1 MVTPWDMQR
10 RLFRFMK
17 AQETPMTL
25 VSIQD
30 VRTFGAQE
38 ATGATDHTYY
48 FEFAVGGGRYKMRV
62 DHSDIAL
69 LKYEGGRAERG
80 PCLLTAEEPED
91 RILRIPYSGEDPL
104 RGADLDL
111 MTGERLPRGSRRG
124 PEHFAPSEETPPRP
138 TCVLSQ
144 SLMIHTAADNAHDA
158 HNAQRH
164 AWNAQRHEIN
174 DRSATQGACAAVR
187 RQAQIEEVD

>member
-69 LKYEGGRAERG
+69 LKYKGGRAERG
-80 PCLLTAEEPED
+80 PCLLRVTGGTKEGRCVLEIME
-91 RILRIPYSGEDPL
+91 IGTLR
-104 RGADLDL
+104 A
-111 MTGERLPRGSRRG
+111 
-124 PEHFAPSEETPPRP
+124 FQRP
-138 TCVLSQ
+138 TGVP
-144 SLMIHTAADNAHDA
+144 
-158 HNAQRH
+158 
-164 AWNAQRHEIN
+164 
-174 DRSATQGACAAVR
+174 R
-187 RQAQIEEVD
+187 RL